1 MELTLA
7 QHTLLIKNL
16 CDIRCWP
23 SDTGSVKHIE
33 THISSILLVGA
44 LAYKVKKPVNFGFLD
59 FSTLAL
65 RHFYCQEELR
75 LNRRLA
81 PDIYLNVIPIT
92 GTVQNPQPQGK
103 GEPID
108 YAVRMVRF
116 AHDSLLS
123 LHPELLTE
131 RTMEM
136 ISGRLSRFHQGIAR
150 AEAGSTFGEPEQ
162 ILTPM
167 QQNFEHIVPF
177 TENKALLD
185 RLETWTREQHQR
197 LRPLLA
203 QRKAEGFVRECHGDL
218 HLGNIALDDGRLI
231 IFDGIEFNPQLRW
244 IDTISELAFLLMDLK
259 EKERHDLAGHLLNH
273 YLEQTGDYAGVEL
286 LRFYQLYRAMV
297 RAKVTALRLSQ
308 ADLEISAEPA
318 LRADVLKYLALAEGY
333 TRKTQPTLI
342 ITHGLSGSGKS
353 YATRLIPQWIP
364 AVRIRSDVE
373 RKRLAG
379 LVAGKRSGSDW
390 NQEIYTPAF
399 TRKTYSRLYDLTAL
413 LLHGGQST
421 VVDATFLQHR
431 ERERFRSLASS
442 LNLPFLILD
451 FHAPESVLRQRVI
464 KRETEG
470 TDPSEAGLAV
480 LEAQIQN
487 AEPLTKDEQATA
499 LIIIPEKPL
508 TAEIVKQKIGEFR
521 SAYRHSS

>member
-7 QHTLLIKNL
+7 QHTQLIKNL

-23 SDTGSVKHIE
+23 SDIGSIEHIE
-33 THISSILLVGA
+33 THISSILLAGA
-44 LAYKVKKPVNFGFLD
+44 LAYKIKKPVNFGFLD
-59 FSTLAL
+59 FSTRAL
-65 RHFYCQEELR
+65 RKFYCQEELR
-75 LNRRLA
+75 LNGRLA
-81 PDIYLNVIPIT
+81 PDIYLDVIPIT
-92 GTVQNPQPQGK
+92 GTLQNPQPQGQ

-116 AHDSLLS
+116 KHDSLLS
-123 LHPELLTE
+123 LQPELLTE

-136 ISGRLSRFHQGIAR
+136 ISRRLSRFHQEIAY
-150 AEAGSTFGEPEQ
+150 AEAGSTYGESEQ
-162 ILTPM
+162 ILAPM
-167 QQNFEHIVPF
+167 VQNFEHIVSF
-177 TENKALLD
+177 TEKKALLD
-185 RLETWTREQHQR
+185 RLEAWTREQQR
-197 LRPLLA
+197 HLRPLLV

-231 IFDGIEFNPQLRW
+231 IFDGIDFNPQLRW
-244 IDTISELAFLLMDLK
+244 IDTMSELAFLLMDLE
-259 EKERHDLAGHLLNH
+259 EKERQDLAGHLLNH

-308 ADLEISAEPA
+308 ADLEVSAEPG

-333 TRKTQPTLI
+333 TRKTQPALI

-379 LVAGKRSGSDW
+379 LVAGKRSRLDW
-390 NQEIYTPAF
+390 NQEIYSPAF
-399 TRKTYSRLYDLTAL
+399 TDKTYSRLYDLAAL
-413 LLHGGQST
+413 LLRVGQST
-421 VVDATFLQHR
+421 VVDATFLQQR
-431 ERERFRSLASS
+431 ERERFRSLAAC
-442 LNLPFLILD
+442 LNHPFLILD
-451 FHAPESVLRQRVI
+451 FHAPEAILRQRVSM
-464 KRETEG
+464 RETEG
-470 TDPSEAGLAV
+470 TDPSEAGLPV

-487 AEPLTKDEQATA
+487 AEPLTGDEQATT
-499 LIIIPEKPL
+499 LIITPEKPL
-508 TAEIVKQKIGEFR
+508 TAEILKQHIGGIR
-521 SAYRHSS
+521 